1 MVSDPSAPDPLAA
14 IAKARG
20 TARLIVTTTPGLT
33 MTVLAQ
39 EELVDA
45 IAAALAREAATQRQA
60 ADHWFTEAN
69 REHNARVRVEGERD
83 DAERELAGVRVTFTA
98 MEELRMQTRDALV
111 RQSARIAALE
121 AALEAIERHI
131 PPDLLDQ
138 FGVLALLRKALAPP
152 ERSR

>member
-1 MVSDPSAPDPLAA
+1 MVSDGARVIVEAFAARHPL
-14 IAKARG
+14 
-20 TARLIVTTTPGLT
+20 TATKWIC
-33 MTVLAQ
+33 A
-39 EELVDA
+39 ELEPM
-45 IAAALAREAATQRQA
+45 IAAALAREA
-60 ADHWFTEAN
+60 E
-69 REHNARVRVEGERD
+69 ARVRAEGERD
-83 DAERELAGVRVTFTA
+83 EARATDLFSKILARAEQAERELAGVRGAFTA
-98 MEELRMQTRDALV
+98 MEVLRMQTRDALV